1 MAATERMNSHMS
13 VSEFHC
19 VATTTKITH
28 PSHFQSQRVTPATVR
43 SSFIAARRPTSPHL
57 LGPVLDRR
65 PGSPGTSRTEVQI
78 LGRALDPLIGPCRH
92 GSAPAPYASWCSTT
106 PAAPAVRGP
115 RGMRLA
121 THRRPYRHRAL
132 ATPEPSAI

>member
-19 VATTTKITH
+19 VATTTKITQ
-28 PSHFQSQRVTPATVR
+28 PSHFQSQRLTPAMVR

-65 PGSPGTSRTEVQI
+65 PRITGHKQNGSTDSRTGV
-78 LGRALDPLIGPCRH
+78 GPADR
-92 GSAPAPYASWCSTT
+92 SLLTWVST
-106 PAAPAVRGP
+106 GP
-115 RGMRLA
+115 
-121 THRRPYRHRAL
+121 
-132 ATPEPSAI
+132 